1 MEQPQPESDTG
12 STAGLRARWAT
23 LDPAA
28 RRRILWITTMVVI
41 LLIVVAVFALGA
53 APRCTKC

>member
-1 MEQPQPESDTG
+1 MEHHQPESDTG
-12 STAGLRARWAT
+12 STAGMRARWVG

-53 APRCTKC
+53 APRCPKC